1 MMPVVALG
9 MLLGATAS
17 ARTPSIHAALASD
30 GRLIIS
36 NRPAPGL
43 RLFDPHAGR
52 SVPHPLRRPSSTS
65 DLLDRIAAES
75 GIDRALLHA
84 IARQESGLN
93 PAAVSAAGA
102 VGLMQLMPATAHRF
116 GVHDR
121 FDPEQNL
128 RGGAAYLTWLL
139 THFDQDLDLAL
150 AAYNAGEGAV
160 HRHGNRIPPYAETQA
175 YVRAIRARF
184 TRCGKAERVG
194 QLQLC

>member
-1 MMPVVALG
+1 MMTAVALG
-9 MLLGATAS
+9 TLLSTTAS

-36 NRPAPGL
+36 NRPVPGL
-43 RLFDPHAGR
+43 RVFDPHAGR
-52 SVPHPLRRPSSTS
+52 SVAHAIHTPSPMTH
-65 DLLDRIAAES
+65 LLDRVAAES
-75 GIDRALLHA
+75 GVDRALLYA
-84 IARQESGLN
+84 VASQESGFN
-93 PAAVSAAGA
+93 PHAVSAAGA
-102 VGLMQLMPATAHRF
+102 VGLMQLMPATARRF

-139 THFDQDLDLAL
+139 THFEQDLDLAL

-175 YVRAIRARF
+175 YVRAVRARYL
-184 TRCGKAERVG
+184 R
-194 QLQLC
+194 